1 MTETKL
7 RPKPEIR
14 YSQLLKEMS
23 KLDFA
28 DRLLIQRRDEL
39 R

>member
-7 RPKPEIR
+7 RPRPEIE
-14 YSQLLKEMS
+14 YSHLLKEIS

-28 DRLLIQRRDEL
+28 DRLLIQRRGEL